1 MNQFDRLILRRI
13 EVYADRVLAILDG
26 ADLLVQK
33 LTKENDAAVGFAEM
47 FVSAISN
54 RALSLPSHVILAG
67 KMTQMKFAGVVFG
80 GNEFHRRIF
89 RLFRNA
95 AVVGWTETKL
105 KNLRVGVIDGSAK
118 MHGVS
123 GAHRNEENVREDERM
138 RCLERYVIA
147 GKNSLFLDS
156 RPIGLHNQLKFDFVQ
171 LLIVKRH
178 VILAALEFERVR
190 VEIVR
195 MCRIDRVLHGLKPIA
210 AQHLAD
216 ID

>member
-1 MNQFDRLILRRI
+1 
-13 EVYADRVLAILDG
+13 
-26 ADLLVQK
+26 
-33 LTKENDAAVGFAEM
+33 M
-47 FVSAISN
+47 FVGTISN
-54 RALSLPSHVILAG
+54 RALGLPSHVILAG

-80 GNEFHRRIF
+80 GNEFHRRIV

-123 GAHRNEENVREDERM
+123 GADRNEENVRKDERV
-138 RCLERYVIA
+138 RRLEGYIIT

-156 RPIGLHNQLKFDFVQ
+156 CPIGLDDELKFDFVQ

-178 VILAALEFERVR
+178 VIL
-190 VEIVR
+190 
-195 MCRIDRVLHGLKPIA
+195 
-210 AQHLAD
+210 
-216 ID
+216 